1 MKKILKKIIKFLLIL
16 LIFTNLV
23 QGQQLNIPDKPK
35 KIYPVNDYA
44 GVLSHIQIQK
54 LNEKLIQYSKKTSTE
69 ILISIVRDLYGEDP
83 NFLASKWG
91 NKWHIGKKYKN
102 NGIIILLSMNDKKI
116 SIQNG
121 YGIEP
126 YLTDFTTR
134 RIIQKIKPL
143 LKKNLYYEAIDISI
157 KEIFK
162 IMKNEYINKE
172 NKKNHF
178 YKWNLAFSTSVFLII
193 FFFIFLCKKG
203 IAPSSSSLNILLLTN
218 ILFKKKYSDNE
229 DSFDGFGEGGNFGG
243 GGSCENW

>member
-1 MKKILKKIIKFLLIL
+1 MKKILIIKLLLILL
-16 LIFTNLV
+16 LIFTNSV
-23 QGQQLNIPDKPK
+23 QGQLKIPENPK

-44 GVLSHIQIQK
+44 GVLSDIQIQE
-54 LNEKLIQYSKKTSTE
+54 LNKRLIQYSKKTSTE

-102 NGIIILLSMNDKKI
+102 NGIIILLSINDKKI

-134 RIIQKIKPL
+134 RIIQKITPL
-143 LKKNLYYEAIDISI
+143 LKKHLYYKAIDISS
-157 KEIFK
+157 KEIFR

-178 YKWNLAFSTSVFLII
+178 SKWNLVFSIGVFLIM
-193 FFFIFLCKKG
+193 FFFLCKRG
-203 IAPSSSSLNILLLTN
+203 IDPSLLNILFLTN
-218 ILFKKKYSDNE
+218 IIFKKKYSDNE
-229 DSFDGFGEGGNFGG
+229 DRFDGFGEGGNFGG

>member
-1 MKKILKKIIKFLLIL
+1 MKKILKEVIKFLLIL
-16 LIFTNLV
+16 LIFTNLI
-23 QGQQLNIPDKPK
+23 QGKQLNIPDKPK

-54 LNEKLIQYSKKTSTE
+54 LNERLIQYSKKTSTE

-91 NKWHIGKKYKN
+91 NKWRIGKKYKN
-102 NGIIILLSMNDKKI
+102 NGIIILLSINDKKI

-134 RIIQKIKPL
+134 RIIQKIKPF

-157 KEIFK
+157 KDIFK

-178 YKWNLAFSTSVFLII
+178 SKWNLAFSISVFFII
-193 FFFIFLCKKG
+193 FFFLCKKV
-203 IAPSSSSLNILLLTN
+203 IDPSSLNILFLTN

-229 DSFDGFGEGGNFGG
+229 DNFDGFGEGGNF
-243 GGSCENW
+243 WRWWIMRKLVI

>member
-1 MKKILKKIIKFLLIL
+1 MKKILKGIIKFLLIL
-16 LIFTNLV
+16 LLIFTNSV
-23 QGQQLNIPDKPK
+23 QGQLSIPENPK

-44 GVLSHIQIQK
+44 GVLSHIQIQE
-54 LNEKLIQYSKKTSTE
+54 LNERLIQYSKKTSTE

-102 NGIIILLSMNDKKI
+102 NGIIILLSINDKKI

-143 LKKNLYYEAIDISI
+143 LKKNLYYKAIDISI
-157 KEIFK
+157 KEIFR

-178 YKWNLAFSTSVFLII
+178 SKWNFVFSISLFLMM
-193 FFFIFLCKKG
+193 FFFICLCKKG
-203 IAPSSSSLNILLLTN
+203 IDPSLLNTLFLTN

>member
-1 MKKILKKIIKFLLIL
+1 MKKILKEISKILLIL
-16 LIFTNLV
+16 LIFTNFV
-23 QGQQLNIPDKPK
+23 QGQLNIPDNPK
-35 KIYPVNDYA
+35 KIYPVYDYA
-44 GVLSHIQIQK
+44 GVLSHPQIQK
-54 LNEKLIQYSKKTSTE
+54 LNERLIQYSKKTSTE
-69 ILISIVRDLYGEDP
+69 ILISIVPDLYGEDP

-102 NGIIILLSMNDKKI
+102 NGIIILLSINDKKI

-134 RIIQKIKPL
+134 RLIQKIKPL
-143 LKKNLYYEAIDISI
+143 LKKNLYYEAIDISL
-157 KEIFK
+157 KEIFRT
-162 IMKNEYINKE
+162 MKNEYINKE

-178 YKWNLAFSTSVFLII
+178 SKWNLAFSISVFLIM
-193 FFFIFLCKKG
+193 FFFLYKKV
-203 IAPSSSSLNILLLTN
+203 IDPTSLLNILFLTN
-218 ILFKKKYSDNE
+218 ITNLIKKSSDNE